1 MTEENVTPQ
10 EESVEETPPEE
21 AVEAQSVEDP
31 VEESPK
37 EEPVEE
43 PPDEEP
49 VGEAPAGDITSDD
62 KLWAALG
69 YPIPLIAIIALLM
82 EDKKERPFIR
92 FHAIQS
98 LAFNIVL
105 WVVIVL
111 LSIPT
116 IGCVSILWLIT
127 LWPAY
132 DSYKGNYTEIPVITN
147 FIKKQ
152 GWV

>member
-10 EESVEETPPEE
+10 EEPVEETYPEE
-21 AVEAQSVEDP
+21 AVEAQPVEDP

-37 EEPVEE
+37 EEPVG
-43 PPDEEP
+43 D
-49 VGEAPAGDITSDD
+49 APAGDITSDD

-69 YPIPLIAIIALLM
+69 YPIPLIAIIALIL
-82 EDKKERPFIR
+82 EDKKERAFIR

-105 WVVIVL
+105 WVLIVL

-132 DSYKGNYTEIPVITN
+132 DSYKGNYTEIPVVTN

-152 GWV
+152 DWV

>member
-10 EESVEETPPEE
+10 EEPVEETYPEE
-21 AVEAQSVEDP
+21 AVEAQPVEDP

-37 EEPVEE
+37 EEPVG
-43 PPDEEP
+43 D
-49 VGEAPAGDITSDD
+49 APAGDITSDD
-62 KLWAALG
+62 KLWAVLG
-69 YPIPLIAIIALLM
+69 YPIPLIAIIALIL
-82 EDKKERPFIR
+82 EDKKERAFIR

-105 WVVIVL
+105 WVLIVL

-132 DSYKGNYTEIPVITN
+132 DSYKGNYTEIPVVTN

-152 GWV
+152 DWV

>member
-10 EESVEETPPEE
+10 EEPVEEIPTEE
-21 AVEAQSVEDP
+21 TTEAQPVEDP

-37 EEPVEE
+37 EK
-43 PPDEEP
+43 P
-49 VGEAPAGDITSDD
+49 VGDAPAGDITSDD

-69 YPIPLIAIIALLM
+69 YPIPLIAIIALLL
-82 EDKKERPFIR
+82 EDKKERTFIR

-105 WVVIVL
+105 WVLIVL

-132 DSYKGNYTEIPVITN
+132 DSYKGNYTEIPVVTN

-152 GWV
+152 DWV

>member
-10 EESVEETPPEE
+10 EEPVEEIPTEE
-21 AVEAQSVEDP
+21 TTEAQPVEDP

-37 EEPVEE
+37 EK
-43 PPDEEP
+43 P
-49 VGEAPAGDITSDD
+49 VGDAPAGDITSDD

-69 YPIPLIAIIALLM
+69 YPIPLIAIIALIL
-82 EDKKERPFIR
+82 EDKKERAFIR

-105 WVVIVL
+105 WVLIVL

-132 DSYKGNYTEIPVITN
+132 DSYKGNYTEIPVVTN